1 MQCDYL
7 QIYTANMQLSNWDD
21 YRILLAL
28 ARAKSLSGA
37 ANLLSLNSTTIS
49 RRIKAMES
57 RVGATLITRD
67 KQGYTLLTQLGQALA
82 DHAENMEQHA
92 HAADA
97 LIGHETALSG
107 TVRVTAVP
115 FLLNRLLMPW
125 LVEFSSEHPG
135 LNMSLIPDSKNLSL
149 SRREADIALRFGDPR
164 EGGDAILAQK
174 IGSVVF
180 SAFTAK
186 VKTEIAYE
194 ERPWLGYDPI
204 ASHLPQAK
212 WTQDLAQQS
221 GGLYSNLLMHDLE
234 TAFEAALATQTRAL
248 LPVLIARQ
256 NPHLIELPLPTDTP
270 IMKRDVWLLR
280 NKDMRGVERVD
291 ATVAWL
297 TNANMFQ

>member
-1 MQCDYL
+1 
-7 QIYTANMQLSNWDD
+7 MQLSNWDD

-37 ANLLSLNSTTIS
+37 ASLLGLNATTIS

-57 RVGATLITRD
+57 RVGSTLITRD
-67 KQGYTLLTQLGQALA
+67 KQGSTFLTQLGQAIA

-97 LIGHETALSG
+97 LIGHETPLSG

-125 LVEFSSEHPG
+125 LAEFSAEHPG
-135 LNMSLIPDSKNLSL
+135 LNVSLIPDSKNLSL
-149 SRREADIALRFGDPR
+149 SRREADIALRFGDPE
-164 EGGDAILAQK
+164 EGGDAVLAQK

-180 SAFTAK
+180 SVFTAK
-186 VKTEIAYE
+186 TKTQLAYE

-204 ASHLPQAK
+204 ATHLPQAK
-212 WTQDLAQQS
+212 WTQDLAQQN
-221 GGLYSNLLMHDLE
+221 GGVYSNLLMHDLE
-234 TAFEAALATQTRAL
+234 TAFEAALATRTRAL

-256 NPHLIELPLPTDTP
+256 DSRMIELPLPSEIPT
-270 IMKRDVWLLR
+270 MKRDVWLLR

-291 ATVAWL
+291 AAIAWL